1 LEVES
6 TSWDRWG
13 KKLHMVDYG
22 LAIIS
27 VKLVWMRFSLRRDNI
42 DMCHFLHSS
51 FPHDG
56 RLTKMLLCLE
66 IYLQKR

>member
-1 LEVES
+1 
-6 TSWDRWG
+6 
-13 KKLHMVDYG
+13 MVDYG